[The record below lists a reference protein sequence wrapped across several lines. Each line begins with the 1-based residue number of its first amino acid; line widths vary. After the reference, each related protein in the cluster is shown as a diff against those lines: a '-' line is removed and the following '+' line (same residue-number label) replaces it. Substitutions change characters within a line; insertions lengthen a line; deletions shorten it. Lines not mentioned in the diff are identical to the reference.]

1 MGWAMHEKVLFSGTP
16 WKSSIQ
22 SINRVMLLYVCSLCT
37 ATTTLLLSWTSQ
49 KESTST
55 NFLWMASGSMT
66 HLR

>member
-1 MGWAMHEKVLFSGTP
+1 MLVPGAL

-22 SINRVMLLYVCSLCT
+22 SINRLMLLHICFLCT
-37 ATTTLLLSWTSQ
+37 ATMTSLLSWTFQ

-55 NFLWMASGSMT
+55 NFLWMASGSMI